1 LPSLEIGGDGAAQDM
16 SAGGALRCAAGA
28 EAAREGGDGGFGLR
42 VTGLDVSSLKLAP
55 RDRQE
60 CPGARGLLGR
70 KVPFKVRPRQRKAQ
84 VVAAILADP
93 ALSDAAVGR
102 LFGVSAEAVRQVRVA
117 GGLPRESAAMRR
129 RAAII
134 ARLVEAPEL
143 SMAAIGREFGV
154 SEKAVRLARA
164 TLKGAR

>member
-1 LPSLEIGGDGAAQDM
+1 
-16 SAGGALRCAAGA
+16 
-28 EAAREGGDGGFGLR
+28 
-42 VTGLDVSSLKLAP
+42 
-55 RDRQE
+55 
-60 CPGARGLLGR
+60 
-70 KVPFKVRPRQRKAQ
+70 VPFKARPRQRKAQ